1 MFGIESVCALKEF
14 VVSFNKYFF
23 ADAAEW
29 AVAQTRQTLSHTWLN
44 HFVSSIYNRIWGG
57 SVVLLY

>member
-1 MFGIESVCALKEF
+1 MFGIESVCAHKEF

-23 ADAAEW
+23 CDAANELW
-29 AVAQTRQTLSHTWLN
+29 PRQDKHSHTDTWLN

-57 SVVLLY
+57 SVVL